1 MNKDLNITE
10 EEYKEINAVD
20 DDSIKV
26 NKKNIGKVS
35 INILKYFIFLTQKSI
50 VLLSKIFQ
58 SEKQDKNKRKLPS
71 SIKTRGESEKDREI
85 KVLENLY
92 SKKLNK
98 DYIDKLSI
106 ILYSSKNKTDYPQKR
121 NNLQKTIYKYDD
133 KNELYLTLPKLRNKN
148 RNQNAINN
156 NFNAYLKTD
165 TTEYTTDKV
174 TNNILT
180 KQYSEEDD
188 ILDENI
194 KEILYDNEN
203 GDEEDEKGK
212 ILYDRLKTK
221 YDIFE
226 NEENNNTERNYKSLP
241 KINKKKNKKNK
252 KQIPSEYK
260 LIATPQQ
267 ISEFDYNLGKSFI
280 NGNLRY
286 LTRKQKEK
294 LAYIAELN
302 LFNSIDRIKEKTDII
317 KEIKTGSQN
326 RKTILMP
333 IDFFKYDAS
342 KWKKISNEKNK
353 NLNNIAIHELNDKNR
368 EKLNS
373 MRDYINKLNV
383 DAFIADKEVNKT
395 ISNINNFLTRYG
407 VDAINSRRDSK
418 SSTRSI
424 RLLSKSKNEK
434 IKNEE

>member
-1 MNKDLNITE
+1 M
-10 EEYKEINAVD
+10 
-20 DDSIKV
+20 
-26 NKKNIGKVS
+26 
-35 INILKYFIFLTQKSI
+35 
-50 VLLSKIFQ
+50 
-58 SEKQDKNKRKLPS
+58 PS
-71 SIKTRGESEKDREI
+71 TIKTRGESEKDHEI

-98 DYIDKLSI
+98 DYIEKLSI
-106 ILYSSKNKTDYPQKR
+106 LLYNSKNKTDYPQKR
-121 NNLQKTIYKYDD
+121 NNLKKTVYKYDD
-133 KNELYLTLPKLRNKN
+133 KNELYLTLPKLRSKN
-148 RNQNAINN
+148 ANANAINN
-156 NFNAYLKTD
+156 NFNAYLKTE
-165 TTEYTTDKV
+165 TTEYTNDKI
-174 TNNILT
+174 TNNQFT

-188 ILDENI
+188 ILDQNI

-203 GDEEDEKGK
+203 GDEEDEEKGK
-212 ILYDRLKTK
+212 LLYDRLKTK

-226 NEENNNTERNYKSLP
+226 NEENNDTQRNYKSLP
-241 KINKKKNKKNK
+241 KINKNKKNK

-286 LTRKQKEK
+286 LTRQQKEK

-302 LFNSIDRIKEKTDII
+302 LFNSIERLKEKNNII

-333 IDFFKYDAS
+333 IDFFKYDAV

-368 EKLNS
+368 EKLNG
-373 MRDYINKLNV
+373 MREYINKLNV

-395 ISNINNFLTRYG
+395 INNINNFLSRYG
-407 VDAINSRRDSK
+407 VDAVSSRRDSK
-418 SSTRSI
+418 SSNRSI

-434 IKNEE
+434 IKNED

>member
-1 MNKDLNITE
+1 M
-10 EEYKEINAVD
+10 
-20 DDSIKV
+20 
-26 NKKNIGKVS
+26 
-35 INILKYFIFLTQKSI
+35 
-50 VLLSKIFQ
+50 
-58 SEKQDKNKRKLPS
+58 
-71 SIKTRGESEKDREI
+71 
-85 KVLENLY
+85 
-92 SKKLNK
+92 
-98 DYIDKLSI
+98 
-106 ILYSSKNKTDYPQKR
+106 
-121 NNLQKTIYKYDD
+121 
-133 KNELYLTLPKLRNKN
+133 YLTLPKLRNKN
-148 RNQNAINN
+148 GNKNAINN
-156 NFNAYLKTD
+156 NFNTYLKTE
-165 TTEYTTDKV
+165 TTEYTNDKV

-188 ILDENI
+188 DILDQNI
-194 KEILYDNEN
+194 KEILYDKDND
-203 GDEEDEKGK
+203 DEEDEKGK

-226 NEENNNTERNYKSLP
+226 NEENNRTQKNYKSLP
-241 KINKKKNKKNK
+241 KINKNKKTKKN

-286 LTRKQKEK
+286 LTRQQKEK

-333 IDFFKYDAS
+333 IDFFKYDAV

-353 NLNNIAIHELNDKNR
+353 NLNNIVIHELNDKNR
-368 EKLNS
+368 EKLNG

-395 ISNINNFLTRYG
+395 ISNINNFLSRYG
-407 VDAINSRRDSK
+407 VEAVNSRRNSGV
-418 SSTRSI
+418 SNRSI
-424 RLLSKSKNEK
+424 KLLSKQKNEK
-434 IKNEE
+434 TKIED

>member
-1 MNKDLNITE
+1 M
-10 EEYKEINAVD
+10 
-20 DDSIKV
+20 
-26 NKKNIGKVS
+26 
-35 INILKYFIFLTQKSI
+35 
-50 VLLSKIFQ
+50 
-58 SEKQDKNKRKLPS
+58 
-71 SIKTRGESEKDREI
+71 
-85 KVLENLY
+85 
-92 SKKLNK
+92 
-98 DYIDKLSI
+98 
-106 ILYSSKNKTDYPQKR
+106 
-121 NNLQKTIYKYDD
+121 
-133 KNELYLTLPKLRNKN
+133 YLTLPKLRNKN
-148 RNQNAINN
+148 GNKNAINN

-180 KQYSEEDD
+180 KQYSEEDND
-188 ILDENI
+188 ILDQNI
-194 KEILYDNEN
+194 KEILYDNDN
-203 GDEEDEKGK
+203 GDDEDEKGK

-226 NEENNNTERNYKSLP
+226 NEENNITQKNYKSLP
-241 KINKKKNKKNK
+241 KINKNKKTKKN

-286 LTRKQKEK
+286 LTRQQKEK

-333 IDFFKYDAS
+333 IDFFKYDAV

-353 NLNNIAIHELNDKNR
+353 NLNNIVIHELNDKNR
-368 EKLNS
+368 EKLNG

-395 ISNINNFLTRYG
+395 ISNINNFLSKYG
-407 VDAINSRRDSK
+407 VEALNSRRNSGV
-418 SSTRSI
+418 SNRSI
-424 RLLSKSKNEK
+424 KLLSKPKNEK
-434 IKNEE
+434 TKTED

>member
-1 MNKDLNITE
+1 M
-10 EEYKEINAVD
+10 
-20 DDSIKV
+20 
-26 NKKNIGKVS
+26 
-35 INILKYFIFLTQKSI
+35 
-50 VLLSKIFQ
+50 
-58 SEKQDKNKRKLPS
+58 PS
-71 SIKTRGESEKDREI
+71 TIKTRGESEKDHEI

-98 DYIDKLSI
+98 DYIEKLSI
-106 ILYSSKNKTDYPQKR
+106 LLYNSKNKTDYPQKR
-121 NNLQKTIYKYDD
+121 NNLKKTVYKYDD
-133 KNELYLTLPKLRNKN
+133 KNELYLTLPKLRSKN
-148 RNQNAINN
+148 ANANAINN
-156 NFNAYLKTD
+156 NFNAYLKTE
-165 TTEYTTDKV
+165 TTEYTNDKI
-174 TNNILT
+174 TNNQFT

-188 ILDENI
+188 ILDQNI

-203 GDEEDEKGK
+203 GDEEDEEKGK
-212 ILYDRLKTK
+212 LLYDRLKTK

-226 NEENNNTERNYKSLP
+226 NEENNDTQRNYKSLP
-241 KINKKKNKKNK
+241 KINKNKKNK

-286 LTRKQKEK
+286 LTRQQKEK

-302 LFNSIDRIKEKTDII
+302 LFNSIERLKEKNNII

-333 IDFFKYDAS
+333 IDFFKYDAV

-368 EKLNS
+368 EKLNG
-373 MRDYINKLNV
+373 MREYINKLNV

-395 ISNINNFLTRYG
+395 INNINNFLSRYG
-407 VDAINSRRDSK
+407 VDAVSSRRDSK
-418 SSTRSI
+418 SSNRSI

-434 IKNEE
+434 SSNQFQSKNNYKNQPYQL

>member
-1 MNKDLNITE
+1 M
-10 EEYKEINAVD
+10 
-20 DDSIKV
+20 
-26 NKKNIGKVS
+26 
-35 INILKYFIFLTQKSI
+35 
-50 VLLSKIFQ
+50 
-58 SEKQDKNKRKLPS
+58 
-71 SIKTRGESEKDREI
+71 
-85 KVLENLY
+85 
-92 SKKLNK
+92 
-98 DYIDKLSI
+98 
-106 ILYSSKNKTDYPQKR
+106 
-121 NNLQKTIYKYDD
+121 
-133 KNELYLTLPKLRNKN
+133 YLTLPKLRNKN
-148 RNQNAINN
+148 GNKNAINN

-188 ILDENI
+188 DILDQNI
-194 KEILYDNEN
+194 KDILYDNDN

-226 NEENNNTERNYKSLP
+226 NEENNSTQKNYKSLP
-241 KINKKKNKKNK
+241 KINKNKKNKKNK

-286 LTRKQKEK
+286 LTRQQKEK

-333 IDFFKYDAS
+333 IDFFKYDAV

-353 NLNNIAIHELNDKNR
+353 NLNNIVIHELNDKNR
-368 EKLNS
+368 EKLNG
-373 MRDYINKLNV
+373 MRDYINKLNE
-383 DAFIADKEVNKT
+383 DAFIADREVNKT
-395 ISNINNFLTRYG
+395 ISNINNFLSKYG
-407 VDAINSRRDSK
+407 VEAINSRRNSGV
-418 SSTRSI
+418 SNRSI
-424 RLLSKSKNEK
+424 KLLSKTKNEK
-434 IKNEE
+434 TKTED

>member
-1 MNKDLNITE
+1 
-10 EEYKEINAVD
+10 
-20 DDSIKV
+20 
-26 NKKNIGKVS
+26 
-35 INILKYFIFLTQKSI
+35 
-50 VLLSKIFQ
+50 
-58 SEKQDKNKRKLPS
+58 
-71 SIKTRGESEKDREI
+71 
-85 KVLENLY
+85 
-92 SKKLNK
+92 
-98 DYIDKLSI
+98 
-106 ILYSSKNKTDYPQKR
+106 
-121 NNLQKTIYKYDD
+121 
-133 KNELYLTLPKLRNKN
+133 LYLTLPKLRNKN
-148 RNQNAINN
+148 GNKNAINN

-180 KQYSEEDD
+180 KQYSEEDND
-188 ILDENI
+188 ILDQNI
-194 KEILYDNEN
+194 KEILYDNDN

-226 NEENNNTERNYKSLP
+226 NEENNSTQKNYKSLP
-241 KINKKKNKKNK
+241 KINKNKKNKKNK

-286 LTRKQKEK
+286 LTRQQKEK

-333 IDFFKYDAS
+333 IDFFKYDAV

-353 NLNNIAIHELNDKNR
+353 NINNIVIHELNDKNR
-368 EKLNS
+368 EKLNG

-395 ISNINNFLTRYG
+395 ISNINNFLSRYG
-407 VDAINSRRDSK
+407 VDVATSRRNSGV
-418 SSTRSI
+418 SNRSI
-424 RLLSKSKNEK
+424 KLLSKQKNEK
-434 IKNEE
+434 TKIED

>member
-1 MNKDLNITE
+1 M
-10 EEYKEINAVD
+10 
-20 DDSIKV
+20 
-26 NKKNIGKVS
+26 
-35 INILKYFIFLTQKSI
+35 
-50 VLLSKIFQ
+50 
-58 SEKQDKNKRKLPS
+58 
-71 SIKTRGESEKDREI
+71 
-85 KVLENLY
+85 
-92 SKKLNK
+92 
-98 DYIDKLSI
+98 
-106 ILYSSKNKTDYPQKR
+106 
-121 NNLQKTIYKYDD
+121 
-133 KNELYLTLPKLRNKN
+133 YLTLPKLRNKN
-148 RNQNAINN
+148 GNKNAINN
-156 NFNAYLKTD
+156 NFNTYLKTE
-165 TTEYTTDKV
+165 TTEYTNDKV

-188 ILDENI
+188 DILDQNI
-194 KEILYDNEN
+194 KEILYDNDN
-203 GDEEDEKGK
+203 DDEEDEKGK

-226 NEENNNTERNYKSLP
+226 NEENNSTQKNYKSLP
-241 KINKKKNKKNK
+241 KINKNKKNKKNK

-286 LTRKQKEK
+286 LTRQQKEK

-333 IDFFKYDAS
+333 IDFFKYDAV

-353 NLNNIAIHELNDKNR
+353 NLNNIVIHELNDKNR
-368 EKLNS
+368 EKLNG

-395 ISNINNFLTRYG
+395 ISNINNFLSRYG
-407 VDAINSRRDSK
+407 VDVATSRRNSGV
-418 SSTRSI
+418 SNRSI
-424 RLLSKSKNEK
+424 KLLSKPKNEK
-434 IKNEE
+434 TKTED

>member
-1 MNKDLNITE
+1 M
-10 EEYKEINAVD
+10 
-20 DDSIKV
+20 
-26 NKKNIGKVS
+26 
-35 INILKYFIFLTQKSI
+35 
-50 VLLSKIFQ
+50 
-58 SEKQDKNKRKLPS
+58 
-71 SIKTRGESEKDREI
+71 
-85 KVLENLY
+85 
-92 SKKLNK
+92 
-98 DYIDKLSI
+98 
-106 ILYSSKNKTDYPQKR
+106 
-121 NNLQKTIYKYDD
+121 
-133 KNELYLTLPKLRNKN
+133 YLTLPKLRNKN
-148 RNQNAINN
+148 GNKNAINN

-188 ILDENI
+188 DILDQNI
-194 KEILYDNEN
+194 KEILYDKDND
-203 GDEEDEKGK
+203 DEEDEKGK

-226 NEENNNTERNYKSLP
+226 NEENNNTQKNYKSLP
-241 KINKKKNKKNK
+241 KINKNKKNKKNK

-286 LTRKQKEK
+286 LTRQQKEK

-333 IDFFKYDAS
+333 IDFFKYDAV

-353 NLNNIAIHELNDKNR
+353 NLNNIVIHELNDKNR
-368 EKLNS
+368 EKLNG

-395 ISNINNFLTRYG
+395 ISNINNFLSRYG
-407 VDAINSRRDSK
+407 VEAVNSRRNSGV
-418 SSTRSI
+418 SNRSI
-424 RLLSKSKNEK
+424 KLLSKQKNEK
-434 IKNEE
+434 TKIED

>member
-1 MNKDLNITE
+1 
-10 EEYKEINAVD
+10 
-20 DDSIKV
+20 
-26 NKKNIGKVS
+26 
-35 INILKYFIFLTQKSI
+35 
-50 VLLSKIFQ
+50 
-58 SEKQDKNKRKLPS
+58 
-71 SIKTRGESEKDREI
+71 
-85 KVLENLY
+85 
-92 SKKLNK
+92 
-98 DYIDKLSI
+98 
-106 ILYSSKNKTDYPQKR
+106 
-121 NNLQKTIYKYDD
+121 LQKTIYKYDD
-133 KNELYLTLPKLRNKN
+133 KNKLYLTLPKLRNKN
-148 RNQNAINN
+148 GNQNPINN

-203 GDEEDEKGK
+203 DDEEDAKGK

-226 NEENNNTERNYKSLP
+226 NEENNNTQRNYKSLP

-333 IDFFKYDAS
+333 IDFFKYDAA

-424 RLLSKSKNEK
+424 RLLSKSKNDK
-434 IKNEE
+434 TKNEE

>member
-1 MNKDLNITE
+1 M
-10 EEYKEINAVD
+10 
-20 DDSIKV
+20 
-26 NKKNIGKVS
+26 
-35 INILKYFIFLTQKSI
+35 
-50 VLLSKIFQ
+50 
-58 SEKQDKNKRKLPS
+58 
-71 SIKTRGESEKDREI
+71 
-85 KVLENLY
+85 
-92 SKKLNK
+92 
-98 DYIDKLSI
+98 
-106 ILYSSKNKTDYPQKR
+106 
-121 NNLQKTIYKYDD
+121 
-133 KNELYLTLPKLRNKN
+133 YLTLPKLRKKKINKN
-148 RNQNAINN
+148 VINN
-156 NFNAYLKTD
+156 NINAYLKTD

-188 ILDENI
+188 ILDDHI
-194 KEILYDNEN
+194 KEILYSNEN
-203 GDEEDEKGK
+203 GNEEDEKGK

-226 NEENNNTERNYKSLP
+226 NEENNDTQKNYKSLP
-241 KINKKKNKKNK
+241 KIKKNK

-286 LTRKQKEK
+286 LTRQQKEK
-294 LAYIAELN
+294 LSYIAELN
-302 LFNSIDRIKEKTDII
+302 LFNSIERIKEKTDII

-333 IDFFKYDAS
+333 IDFFKYDAI
-342 KWKKISNEKNK
+342 KWKRIANEKNK

-368 EKLNS
+368 EKLNG
-373 MRDYINKLNV
+373 MRDYINKLNE
-383 DAFIADKEVNKT
+383 DAFIADREVNKT
-395 ISNINNFLTRYG
+395 ISNINNFLSRYG
-407 VDAINSRRDSK
+407 VDATFSRRDSK

-434 IKNEE
+434 AKNEV

>member
-1 MNKDLNITE
+1 M
-10 EEYKEINAVD
+10 
-20 DDSIKV
+20 
-26 NKKNIGKVS
+26 
-35 INILKYFIFLTQKSI
+35 
-50 VLLSKIFQ
+50 
-58 SEKQDKNKRKLPS
+58 
-71 SIKTRGESEKDREI
+71 
-85 KVLENLY
+85 
-92 SKKLNK
+92 
-98 DYIDKLSI
+98 
-106 ILYSSKNKTDYPQKR
+106 
-121 NNLQKTIYKYDD
+121 
-133 KNELYLTLPKLRNKN
+133 YLTLPKLRNKN
-148 RNQNAINN
+148 GNKNAINN

-188 ILDENI
+188 DILDQNI
-194 KEILYDNEN
+194 KEILYDKDND
-203 GDEEDEKGK
+203 DEEDEKGK

-226 NEENNNTERNYKSLP
+226 NEENNRTQKNYKSLP
-241 KINKKKNKKNK
+241 KINKNKKTKKN

-286 LTRKQKEK
+286 LTRQQKEK

-333 IDFFKYDAS
+333 IDFFKYDAV

-353 NLNNIAIHELNDKNR
+353 NLNNIVIHELNDKNR
-368 EKLNS
+368 EKLNG

-395 ISNINNFLTRYG
+395 ISNINNFLSRYG
-407 VDAINSRRDSK
+407 VEAVNSRRNSGV
-418 SSTRSI
+418 SNRSI
-424 RLLSKSKNEK
+424 KLLSKQKNEK
-434 IKNEE
+434 TKIED

>member
-1 MNKDLNITE
+1 M
-10 EEYKEINAVD
+10 
-20 DDSIKV
+20 
-26 NKKNIGKVS
+26 
-35 INILKYFIFLTQKSI
+35 
-50 VLLSKIFQ
+50 
-58 SEKQDKNKRKLPS
+58 
-71 SIKTRGESEKDREI
+71 
-85 KVLENLY
+85 
-92 SKKLNK
+92 
-98 DYIDKLSI
+98 
-106 ILYSSKNKTDYPQKR
+106 
-121 NNLQKTIYKYDD
+121 
-133 KNELYLTLPKLRNKN
+133 YLTLPKLRNKKGN
-148 RNQNAINN
+148 KNVINN
-156 NFNAYLKTD
+156 NINAYFKTE
-165 TTEYTTDKV
+165 TTEYTNDKM
-174 TNNILT
+174 TNNLAT

-203 GDEEDEKGK
+203 ENVEDEEKGK

-221 YDIFE
+221 YDMFE
-226 NEENNNTERNYKSLP
+226 NEDNDIQKNYKSLP

-286 LTRKQKEK
+286 LTRQQKEK

-302 LFNSIDRIKEKTDII
+302 LFNSIDRLKEKTDII

-326 RKTILMP
+326 KKTILMP
-333 IDFFKYDAS
+333 IDFFKYDAA
-342 KWKKISNEKNK
+342 KWKKISNERNK

-395 ISNINNFLTRYG
+395 ISNINSFLSRYG
-407 VDAINSRRDSK
+407 VDATVSRRDSK
-418 SSTRSI
+418 TSNRTF
-424 RLLSKSKNEK
+424 RLLSKPKNEK
-434 IKNEE
+434 PKNED

>member
-1 MNKDLNITE
+1 M
-10 EEYKEINAVD
+10 
-20 DDSIKV
+20 
-26 NKKNIGKVS
+26 
-35 INILKYFIFLTQKSI
+35 
-50 VLLSKIFQ
+50 
-58 SEKQDKNKRKLPS
+58 
-71 SIKTRGESEKDREI
+71 
-85 KVLENLY
+85 
-92 SKKLNK
+92 
-98 DYIDKLSI
+98 
-106 ILYSSKNKTDYPQKR
+106 
-121 NNLQKTIYKYDD
+121 
-133 KNELYLTLPKLRNKN
+133 YLTLPKLRNKN
-148 RNQNAINN
+148 GNKNAINN

-188 ILDENI
+188 DILDQNI
-194 KEILYDNEN
+194 KEILYDNDN

-226 NEENNNTERNYKSLP
+226 NEENNSTQKNYKSLP
-241 KINKKKNKKNK
+241 KINKNKKNKKNK

-286 LTRKQKEK
+286 LTRQQKEK

-333 IDFFKYDAS
+333 IDFFKYDAV

-353 NLNNIAIHELNDKNR
+353 NLNNIVIHELNDKNR
-368 EKLNS
+368 EKLNG

-395 ISNINNFLTRYG
+395 ISNINNFLSKYG
-407 VDAINSRRDSK
+407 VEAINSRRNSGV
-418 SSTRSI
+418 SNRSI
-424 RLLSKSKNEK
+424 KLLSKTKNEK
-434 IKNEE
+434 TKTED

>member
-1 MNKDLNITE
+1 M
-10 EEYKEINAVD
+10 
-20 DDSIKV
+20 
-26 NKKNIGKVS
+26 
-35 INILKYFIFLTQKSI
+35 
-50 VLLSKIFQ
+50 
-58 SEKQDKNKRKLPS
+58 
-71 SIKTRGESEKDREI
+71 
-85 KVLENLY
+85 
-92 SKKLNK
+92 
-98 DYIDKLSI
+98 
-106 ILYSSKNKTDYPQKR
+106 
-121 NNLQKTIYKYDD
+121 
-133 KNELYLTLPKLRNKN
+133 YLTLPKLRNKKGN
-148 RNQNAINN
+148 KNVINN
-156 NFNAYLKTD
+156 NINAYFKTE
-165 TTEYTTDKV
+165 TTEYTNDKM
-174 TNNILT
+174 TNNLAT

-203 GDEEDEKGK
+203 GDVEDEEKGK

-221 YDIFE
+221 YDMFE
-226 NEENNNTERNYKSLP
+226 NEDNDIQKNYKSLP

-286 LTRKQKEK
+286 LTRQQKEK

-302 LFNSIDRIKEKTDII
+302 LFNSIDRLKEKTDII

-326 RKTILMP
+326 KKTILMP
-333 IDFFKYDAS
+333 IDFFKYDAV
-342 KWKKISNEKNK
+342 KWKKISNERNK

-395 ISNINNFLTRYG
+395 ISNINSFLSRYG
-407 VDAINSRRDSK
+407 VDATVSRRDSK
-418 SSTRSI
+418 TSNRTF
-424 RLLSKSKNEK
+424 RLLSKPKNEK
-434 IKNEE
+434 PKNED

>member
-1 MNKDLNITE
+1 M
-10 EEYKEINAVD
+10 
-20 DDSIKV
+20 
-26 NKKNIGKVS
+26 
-35 INILKYFIFLTQKSI
+35 
-50 VLLSKIFQ
+50 
-58 SEKQDKNKRKLPS
+58 
-71 SIKTRGESEKDREI
+71 
-85 KVLENLY
+85 
-92 SKKLNK
+92 
-98 DYIDKLSI
+98 
-106 ILYSSKNKTDYPQKR
+106 
-121 NNLQKTIYKYDD
+121 
-133 KNELYLTLPKLRNKN
+133 YLTLPKLRNKN
-148 RNQNAINN
+148 GNKNAINN

-180 KQYSEEDD
+180 KQYSEEDND
-188 ILDENI
+188 ILDQNI
-194 KEILYDNEN
+194 KEILYDNDN

-226 NEENNNTERNYKSLP
+226 NEENISTQKNYKSLP
-241 KINKKKNKKNK
+241 KINKNKKNKKNK

-286 LTRKQKEK
+286 LTRQQKEK

-333 IDFFKYDAS
+333 IDFFKYDAV

-353 NLNNIAIHELNDKNR
+353 NLNNIVIHELNDKNR
-368 EKLNS
+368 EKLNG
-373 MRDYINKLNV
+373 MGDYINKLNV

-395 ISNINNFLTRYG
+395 ISNINNFLSKYG
-407 VDAINSRRDSK
+407 VEAINSRRNSGV
-418 SSTRSI
+418 SNRSI
-424 RLLSKSKNEK
+424 KLLSKQKNEK
-434 IKNEE
+434 TKIED

>member
-1 MNKDLNITE
+1 M
-10 EEYKEINAVD
+10 
-20 DDSIKV
+20 
-26 NKKNIGKVS
+26 
-35 INILKYFIFLTQKSI
+35 
-50 VLLSKIFQ
+50 
-58 SEKQDKNKRKLPS
+58 
-71 SIKTRGESEKDREI
+71 
-85 KVLENLY
+85 
-92 SKKLNK
+92 
-98 DYIDKLSI
+98 
-106 ILYSSKNKTDYPQKR
+106 
-121 NNLQKTIYKYDD
+121 
-133 KNELYLTLPKLRNKN
+133 YLTLPKLRNKN
-148 RNQNAINN
+148 GNKNAINN

-188 ILDENI
+188 DILDQNI
-194 KEILYDNEN
+194 KEILYDNDN

-226 NEENNNTERNYKSLP
+226 NEENNNTQKNYKSLP
-241 KINKKKNKKNK
+241 KINKNKKNKKNK

-286 LTRKQKEK
+286 LTRQQKEK

-333 IDFFKYDAS
+333 IDFFKYDAV

-353 NLNNIAIHELNDKNR
+353 NINNIVIHELNDKNR
-368 EKLNS
+368 EKLNG

-395 ISNINNFLTRYG
+395 ISNINNFLSRYG
-407 VDAINSRRDSK
+407 VDVVNSRRNSGV
-418 SSTRSI
+418 SNRSI
-424 RLLSKSKNEK
+424 KLLSKPKNEK
-434 IKNEE
+434 TKTED

>member
-1 MNKDLNITE
+1 
-10 EEYKEINAVD
+10 
-20 DDSIKV
+20 
-26 NKKNIGKVS
+26 
-35 INILKYFIFLTQKSI
+35 
-50 VLLSKIFQ
+50 
-58 SEKQDKNKRKLPS
+58 
-71 SIKTRGESEKDREI
+71 
-85 KVLENLY
+85 
-92 SKKLNK
+92 
-98 DYIDKLSI
+98 
-106 ILYSSKNKTDYPQKR
+106 
-121 NNLQKTIYKYDD
+121 
-133 KNELYLTLPKLRNKN
+133 LYLTLPKLRKKKINKN
-148 RNQNAINN
+148 VINN
-156 NFNAYLKTD
+156 NINAYLKTE

-188 ILDENI
+188 ILDDHI
-194 KEILYDNEN
+194 KEILYSNEN
-203 GDEEDEKGK
+203 GNEEDEKGK

-226 NEENNNTERNYKSLP
+226 NEDNNDTQKNYKSLP
-241 KINKKKNKKNK
+241 KIKKNK

-286 LTRKQKEK
+286 LTRQQKEK
-294 LAYIAELN
+294 LSYIAELN
-302 LFNSIDRIKEKTDII
+302 LFNSIERIKEKTDII

-333 IDFFKYDAS
+333 IDFFKYDAI
-342 KWKKISNEKNK
+342 KWKRIANEKNK

-368 EKLNS
+368 EKLNG
-373 MRDYINKLNV
+373 MRDYINKLNE
-383 DAFIADKEVNKT
+383 DAFIADREVNKT
-395 ISNINNFLTRYG
+395 ISNINNFLSRYG
-407 VDAINSRRDSK
+407 VDATFSRRDSK

-434 IKNEE
+434 AKNEV